1 MKHCIVIGGGI
12 AGLTSAAYL
21 TKQNI
26 KVTLFESSPKLG
38 GRAYSFTEQK
48 SNDVVDNGQ
57 HILMG
62 CYSDTINFIKLIGA
76 KDNFIYQKNL
86 QINFLTQAGKLVR
99 LKSFTSLYPF
109 NLLFALL
116 NFKAI
121 TFTERLSLLKF
132 VIKLPFISHQKLSD
146 KNVRDWLKEERQSE
160 DTIKSLWEIITVGAL
175 NTNIDKASAFM
186 FREILMKIF
195 FNGNFAS
202 TIILPKY
209 GLSDAYVRNAKEYI
223 ESNGGKIKLSSS
235 VKELIISVNKIVG
248 IKTAVEVYKDF
259 DYVISAI
266 PFYAFNNIYPELFLD
281 GKIEFEYSSILN
293 IHIWLKN
300 NPMKEQFYG
309 LIDSPVHWIFNKGNH
324 INLVISDADYLIDK
338 PAEEIYKM
346 CVGELI
352 KYTKLKES
360 EFSHYKVLKEKRATF
375 GPSNKINYIRPSSNT
390 KIANLFLAGD
400 WTDTGLPSTME
411 SAVKSGRVAAELIL
425 ANVKRQT

>member
-1 MKHCIVIGGGI
+1 MKRCIVIGGGI

-26 KVTLFESSPKLG
+26 KVTLLESSPKLG

-62 CYSDTINFIKLIGA
+62 CYSDTINFLKLIGA
-76 KDNFIYQKNL
+76 KENFIYQKRL
-86 QINFLTQAGKLVR
+86 QINFLTQAGKLIR

-121 TFTERLSLLKF
+121 TFRERLSLLKF

-146 KNVRDWLKEERQSE
+146 KNIRDWLKEEKQSD
-160 DTIKSLWEIITVGAL
+160 DTIKSLWEIIAVGAL
-175 NTNIDKASAFM
+175 NTNIDKASAFI

-209 GLSDAYVRNAKEYI
+209 GLSDAYVKNAKEYI

-235 VKELIISVNKIVG
+235 VKEFIISNNKIVG
-248 IKTAVEVYKDF
+248 IKTADEVYKDF
-259 DYVISAI
+259 NYVISAI

-281 GKIEFEYSSILN
+281 EKIEFEYSSILN

-300 NPMKEQFYG
+300 NTIKEQFYG

-324 INLVISDADYLIDK
+324 INLVISDANYLIDK
-338 PAEEIYKM
+338 PAEEIYEM
-346 CVGELI
+346 CIVELI
-352 KYTKLKES
+352 KCTKLEES
-360 EFSHYKVLKEKRATF
+360 DFSRYKVLKEKRATF
-375 GPSNKINYIRPSSNT
+375 VPSNKNNYKRPSSNT

-400 WTDTGLPSTME
+400 WTDTGLPSTIE
-411 SAVKSGRVAAELIL
+411 SAVKSGRVAAELIS
-425 ANVKRQT
+425 AEC

>member
-26 KVTLFESSPKLG
+26 KVTLLESTPKFG

-57 HILMG
+57 HIMMG
-62 CYSDTINFIKLIGA
+62 CYSDTINFLKLIGA
-76 KDNFIYQKNL
+76 KENFVYQKSL

-121 TFTERLSLLKF
+121 SFRERLSLLKF
-132 VIKLPFISHQKLSD
+132 VIKLPLISHQKLSG
-146 KNVRDWLKEERQSE
+146 KNVRDWLKEEKQSD
-160 DTIKSLWEIITVGAL
+160 DTIKSLWEIIAVGAL

-186 FREILMKIF
+186 FREILVKIF

-209 GLSDAYVRNAKEYI
+209 GLSDAYVKNAKEYI

-235 VKELIISVNKIVG
+235 VKEFIISDNRIVE
-248 IKTAVEVYKDF
+248 IKTADEVYKDF

-281 GKIEFEYSSILN
+281 EKIEFEYSSILN

-309 LIDSPVHWIFNKGNH
+309 LIDSPVHWIFNKENH
-324 INLVISDADYLIDK
+324 INLVISDADYLADK
-338 PAEEIYKM
+338 PADEIYKM
-346 CVGELI
+346 CINELI
-352 KYTKLKES
+352 KYTEVEQLDIL
-360 EFSHYKVLKEKRATF
+360 HYKVLKEKRATF
-375 GPSNKINYIRPSSNT
+375 VPSNKINYIRPSSKT

-400 WTDTGLPSTME
+400 WTDTGLPSTIE
-411 SAVKSGRVAAELIL
+411 SAVKSGRVAAELLL
-425 ANVKRQT
+425 AEC

>member
-1 MKHCIVIGGGI
+1 MKRCIVIGGGI

-26 KVTLFESSPKLG
+26 KVTLLESSPKLG

-62 CYSDTINFIKLIGA
+62 CYSDTINFLKLIGA
-76 KDNFIYQKNL
+76 KENFIYQKRL
-86 QINFLTQAGKLVR
+86 QINFLTQAGKLIR

-121 TFTERLSLLKF
+121 TFRERLSLLKF

-146 KNVRDWLKEERQSE
+146 KNIRDWLKEEKQSD
-160 DTIKSLWEIITVGAL
+160 DTIKSLWEIIAVGAL
-175 NTNIDKASAFM
+175 NTNIDKASAFI

-209 GLSDAYVRNAKEYI
+209 GLSDAYVKNAKEYI

-235 VKELIISVNKIVG
+235 VKEFIISNNKIVG
-248 IKTAVEVYKDF
+248 IKTADEVYKDF
-259 DYVISAI
+259 NYVISAI

-281 GKIEFEYSSILN
+281 EKIEFEYSSILN

-300 NPMKEQFYG
+300 NTIKEQFYG

-338 PAEEIYKM
+338 PADEIYKI

-352 KYTKLKES
+352 KYTNLKES
-360 EFSHYKVLKEKRATF
+360 DFSHYKVLKEKRATF
-375 GPSNKINYIRPSSNT
+375 VPSNKINYIRPSSNT

-400 WTDTGLPSTME
+400 WTDTGLPSTIE
-411 SAVKSGRVAAELIL
+411 SAVKSGRVAAEMIL
-425 ANVKRQT
+425 GNVEGER

>member
-21 TKQNI
+21 AKQSI
-26 KVTLFESSPKLG
+26 KVTLLESSPKLG

-62 CYSDTINFIKLIGA
+62 CYSDTINFLKLIGA
-76 KDNFIYQKNL
+76 KDNFIYQKSL
-86 QINFLTQAGKLVR
+86 QINFLTQAGKLVK
-99 LKSFTSLYPF
+99 LKSFTSFYPF

-121 TFTERLSLLKF
+121 TITERLSLLKF
-132 VIKLPFISHQKLSD
+132 VIKLPFKSHQKLSN
-146 KNVRDWLKEERQSE
+146 KNVRDWLKEEKQSD
-160 DTIKSLWEIITVGAL
+160 DTINSLWTIIAVGAL
-175 NTNIDKASAFM
+175 NTNINKASAFM

-202 TIILPKY
+202 TVILPKY
-209 GLSDAYVRNAKEYI
+209 GLSDAYVKNAKEFI
-223 ESNGGKIKLSSS
+223 ESNGGEIKLSSTL
-235 VKELIISVNKIVG
+235 KEFLISDNRIVG
-248 IKTAVEVYKDF
+248 IKTADEVYKNF

-266 PFYAFNNIYPELFLD
+266 PFYAFNNIYPELFL
-281 GKIEFEYSSILN
+281 GEKIKFEYSSILN

-300 NPMKEQFYG
+300 NPMKERFYG
-309 LIDSPVHWIFNKGNH
+309 LIDSPVHWVFNKGNH
-324 INLVISDADYLIDK
+324 INLVISDADYLTDK

-352 KYTKLKES
+352 KCTELKES
-360 EFSHYKVLKEKRATF
+360 DFSHYKVSKEKRATF
-375 GPSNKINYIRPSSNT
+375 VPSNKINYLRPSSNT

-400 WTDTGLPSTME
+400 WTDTGLPSTIE
-411 SAVKSGRVAAELIL
+411 SAVISGRVAAELLL
-425 ANVKRQT
+425 AYL

>member
-1 MKHCIVIGGGI
+1 MKRCIVIGGGI

-26 KVTLFESSPKLG
+26 KVTLLESSPKLG

-62 CYSDTINFIKLIGA
+62 CYSDTINFLKLIGA
-76 KDNFIYQKNL
+76 KENFIYQKRL
-86 QINFLTQAGKLVR
+86 QINFLTQAGKLIR

-121 TFTERLSLLKF
+121 TFRERLSLLKF

-146 KNVRDWLKEERQSE
+146 KNIRDWLKEEKQSD
-160 DTIKSLWEIITVGAL
+160 DTIKSLWEIIAVGAL
-175 NTNIDKASAFM
+175 NTNIDKASAFI

-209 GLSDAYVRNAKEYI
+209 GLSDAYVKNAKEYI

-235 VKELIISVNKIVG
+235 VKEFIISNNKIVG
-248 IKTAVEVYKDF
+248 IKTADEVYKDF
-259 DYVISAI
+259 NYVISAI

-281 GKIEFEYSSILN
+281 EKIEFEYSSILN

-300 NPMKEQFYG
+300 NTIKEQFYG

-338 PAEEIYKM
+338 PAEEIYEM
-346 CVGELI
+346 CIVELI
-352 KYTKLKES
+352 KCTKLEES
-360 EFSHYKVLKEKRATF
+360 DFSQYKVLKEKRATF
-375 GPSNKINYIRPSSNT
+375 VPSNKNNYKRPSSNT

-400 WTDTGLPSTME
+400 WTDTGLPSTIE
-411 SAVKSGRVAAELIL
+411 SAAKSGRVAAELIS
-425 ANVKRQT
+425 AEC

>member
-12 AGLTSAAYL
+12 AGLTSATYL

-26 KVTLFESSPKLG
+26 KVTLLESSPKLG

-62 CYSDTINFIKLIGA
+62 CYSDTINFLKLIGA
-76 KDNFIYQKNL
+76 KDNFIYQKSL

-109 NLLFALL
+109 NLLIALL
-116 NFKAI
+116 NFDAI
-121 TFTERLSLLKF
+121 SFTERLSLLKF

-146 KNVRDWLKEERQSE
+146 KNVRDWLKEERQSD
-160 DTIKSLWEIITVGAL
+160 DTIKSLWKIIAVGAL

-209 GLSDAYVRNAKEYI
+209 GLSEAYVKNAKEYI

-235 VKELIISVNKIVG
+235 VKEFIISDNKIVG
-248 IKTAVEVYKDF
+248 IKTADEVYKDF

-266 PFYAFNNIYPELFLD
+266 PFYAFNNLYPELFLD
-281 GKIEFEYSSILN
+281 KKIEFEYSSILN

-300 NPMKEQFYG
+300 NPMKERFYG

-346 CVGELI
+346 CINELI
-352 KYTKLKES
+352 RYT
-360 EFSHYKVLKEKRATF
+360 EFEQSDILNYKVLKEKRATF
-375 GPSNKINYIRPSSNT
+375 VPSNKVNYIRPPSN
-390 KIANLFLAGD
+390 KRIANLFLAGD
-400 WTDTGLPSTME
+400 WTDTGLPSTIE
-411 SAVKSGRVAAELIL
+411 SAVKSGRVAVELIL
-425 ANVKRQT
+425 ANVEGEM

>member
-1 MKHCIVIGGGI
+1 MKRCIVIGGGI
-12 AGLTSAAYL
+12 AGLSSAAYL

-26 KVTLFESSPKLG
+26 KVTLLESSPKLG
-38 GRAYSFTEQK
+38 GRAYSFTEQI

-62 CYSDTINFIKLIGA
+62 CYYDTLNFLKLIGA
-76 KDNFIYQKNL
+76 KENFIYQKSL

-116 NFKAI
+116 NLKSI
-121 TFTERLSLLKF
+121 TFRERLSLLKF
-132 VIKLPFISHQKLSD
+132 VIKLPFISHQKLSG
-146 KNVRDWLKEERQSE
+146 KNVRDWLKEEKQGD
-160 DTIKSLWEIITVGAL
+160 DTIKSFWEIIAVGAL

-209 GLSDAYVRNAKEYI
+209 GLSDAYVKNAKEYI
-223 ESNGGKIKLSSS
+223 GSNGGNIKLSSS
-235 VKELIISVNKIVG
+235 VKEFIISDDKIVG
-248 IKTAVEVYKDF
+248 IKTADEVYKDF

-266 PFYAFNNIYPELFLD
+266 PFSAFNNIYPELFL
-281 GKIEFEYSSILN
+281 GEKIEFEYSSILN

-309 LIDSPVHWIFNKGNH
+309 LIDSPVHWIFNKGDH

-360 EFSHYKVLKEKRATF
+360 DFSHYKVLKEKRATF
-375 GPSNKINYIRPSSNT
+375 IPSNKINYIRPSSNT

-400 WTDTGLPSTME
+400 WTDTGLPSTIE
-411 SAVKSGRVAAELIL
+411 SAVKSGRVAVELLLAEF
-425 ANVKRQT
+425 

>member
-1 MKHCIVIGGGI
+1 MKRCIVIGGGI

-26 KVTLFESSPKLG
+26 KVTLLESSPKLG
-38 GRAYSFTEQK
+38 GRAYSFTEPK

-62 CYSDTINFIKLIGA
+62 CYSDTINFLKLIGA
-76 KDNFIYQKNL
+76 NKNFIYQKNL
-86 QINFLTQAGKLVR
+86 LINFLTQAGEVVR

-109 NLLFALL
+109 NLLIALL

-146 KNVRDWLKEERQSE
+146 KNVRDWLKEEKQSD
-160 DTIKSLWEIITVGAL
+160 DTIKSLWEIIAVGSL

-209 GLSDAYVRNAKEYI
+209 GLSDAYVNNAKEYI
-223 ESNGGKIKLSSS
+223 ESYGGKIKLSSS
-235 VKELIISVNKIVG
+235 VKEFIISDNRIVG
-248 IKTAVEVYKDF
+248 IKTANEVYNDF

-266 PFYAFNNIYPELFLD
+266 PFYAFKIIYPELFLD
-281 GKIEFEYSSILN
+281 EKIEFEYSSILN

-309 LIDSPVHWIFNKGNH
+309 LIDSSVHWIFNKGNH

-338 PAEEIYKM
+338 SSEEVFQM
-346 CVGELI
+346 CVEELI
-352 KYTKLKES
+352 KYTEVEES
-360 EFSHYKVLKEKRATF
+360 EVFQYKVLKEKRATF
-375 GPSNKINYIRPSSNT
+375 IPSIKINFVRPSSRT

-400 WTDTGLPSTME
+400 WTNTGLPSTIE
-411 SAVKSGRVAAELIL
+411 SAVKSGRVASELLLAECEM
-425 ANVKRQT
+425 

>member
-1 MKHCIVIGGGI
+1 MESCIVIGGGI

-26 KVTLFESSPKLG
+26 KVTLLESSPKLG
-38 GRAYSFTEQK
+38 GRAYSFSEQK

-62 CYSDTINFIKLIGA
+62 CYSDTINFLELIGA
-76 KDNFIYQKNL
+76 KDNFIYQKSL
-86 QINFLTQAGKLVR
+86 QINFLTQSGKLVR
-99 LKSFTSLYPF
+99 LKSFTTLYPF

-116 NFKAI
+116 NFNAI
-121 TFTERLSLLKF
+121 TFRERISLLRF
-132 VIKLPFISHQKLSD
+132 VIILPFISHQKLSD
-146 KNVRDWLKEERQSE
+146 KNIRDWLKEEKQS
-160 DTIKSLWEIITVGAL
+160 DYTIRSLWKIIAVGAL

-186 FREILMKIF
+186 FREILIKIF
-195 FNGNFAS
+195 FSGNFAS

-209 GLSDAYVRNAKEYI
+209 GLSDVYVKNAKEFI

-235 VKELIISVNKIVG
+235 VQEFIISDNKIVG
-248 IKTAVEVYKDF
+248 IKTADEVYKDF

-266 PFYAFNNIYPELFLD
+266 PFYSFNNIYPELFLD
-281 GKIEFEYSSILN
+281 EKIEFEYSSILN

-300 NPMKEQFYG
+300 NPMKERFYG

-338 PAEEIYKM
+338 TAEEIYKM

-360 EFSHYKVLKEKRATF
+360 DFYRYKILKEKRATF
-375 GPSNKINYIRPSSNT
+375 IPSNQINYIRPSSET
-390 KIANLFLAGD
+390 SIANLFLAGD
-400 WTDTGLPSTME
+400 WTDTGLPSTIE
-411 SAVKSGRVAAELIL
+411 SAVKSGRVAAELLL
-425 ANVKRQT
+425 AQCQR

>member
-1 MKHCIVIGGGI
+1 MKRCIVIGGGI

-26 KVTLFESSPKLG
+26 KVTLLESSPKLG

-62 CYSDTINFIKLIGA
+62 CYSDTINFLKLISA
-76 KDNFIYQKNL
+76 KDNFIYQKSL
-86 QINFLTQAGKLVR
+86 LINFITQAGEVVR

-121 TFTERLSLLKF
+121 TFTERLSLIRF

-146 KNVRDWLKEERQSE
+146 KNVRDWLKKEKQSD
-160 DTIKSLWEIITVGAL
+160 DTIKSLWEIIAVGAL

-209 GLSDAYVRNAKEYI
+209 GLSDSYVKNAKEYI
-223 ESNGGKIKLSSS
+223 ESNGGEIKLSSS
-235 VKELIISVNKIVG
+235 VKEFIISDNKIVG
-248 IKTAVEVYKDF
+248 IKIADEVYKDF

-281 GKIEFEYSSILN
+281 EKIEFEYSSILN

-300 NPMKEQFYG
+300 NPLKEQFYG
-309 LIDSPVHWIFNKGNH
+309 LIASPVHWIFNKGNH

-338 PAEEIYKM
+338 PAVEIYNM
-346 CVGELI
+346 CVCELI
-352 KYTKLKES
+352 KITKLKES
-360 EFSHYKVLKEKRATF
+360 DFSHYKVLKEKRATF
-375 GPSNKINYIRPSSNT
+375 VPSNKIDYLRPSSNT

-400 WTDTGLPSTME
+400 WTDTGLPSTIE
-411 SAVKSGRVAAELIL
+411 SAVKSGRTAAEHVL
-425 ANVKRQT
+425 A

>member
-1 MKHCIVIGGGI
+1 MESCIVIGGGI

-26 KVTLFESSPKLG
+26 KVTLLESSPKLG
-38 GRAYSFTEQK
+38 GRAYSFIEQK

-62 CYSDTINFIKLIGA
+62 CYSDTINFLKLIGA
-76 KDNFIYQKNL
+76 KENFIYQKSL
-86 QINFLTQAGKLVR
+86 LINFLTQAGKLVR
-99 LKSFTSLYPF
+99 LKSFTSFYPF
-109 NLLFALL
+109 NLIFALL

-121 TFTERLSLLKF
+121 TFTERLSLLRF
-132 VIKLPFISHQKLSD
+132 VTKLPFISHQKLSD
-146 KNVRDWLKEERQSE
+146 KNIRDWLKEEKQS
-160 DTIKSLWEIITVGAL
+160 DTTVKSLWEIIAIGAL

-202 TIILPKY
+202 TIILPKN
-209 GLSDAYVRNAKEYI
+209 GLSDAYVKNAKKYI

-235 VKELIISVNKIVG
+235 VKEFIISDNKIVG
-248 IKTAVEVYKDF
+248 IRIPEEVYKDF

-266 PFYAFNNIYPELFLD
+266 PFHAFNSLYSELFLD
-281 GKIEFEYSSILN
+281 ENIEFEYSSILN

-338 PAEEIYKM
+338 SAEEIYKM

-352 KYTKLKES
+352 KYTDIEES
-360 EFSHYKVLKEKRATF
+360 DILQYKVLKEKRATF
-375 GPSNKINYIRPSSNT
+375 VPTNKNNYLRPSSKT
-390 KIANLFLAGD
+390 EIVNLFLAGD
-400 WTDTGLPSTME
+400 WTDTGLPSTIE
-411 SAVKSGRVAAELIL
+411 SAVKSGRIAAELIL

>member
-1 MKHCIVIGGGI
+1 MKRCIVIGGGI

-26 KVTLFESSPKLG
+26 KVTILESSPKLG

-48 SNDVVDNGQ
+48 SNDIVDNGQ

-62 CYSDTINFIKLIGA
+62 CYSDTLNFLKLISA
-76 KDNFIYQKNL
+76 KENFIYQKSL
-86 QINFLTQAGKLVR
+86 RINFLTQAGKLVR
-99 LKSFTSLYPF
+99 LKSFTSFYPF

-121 TFTERLSLLKF
+121 TFSDRLSLLRF

-146 KNVRDWLKEERQSE
+146 KNIIDWLKEEKQSD
-160 DTIKSLWEIITVGAL
+160 DTIKSLWEIIAVGAL
-175 NTNIDKASAFM
+175 NTNINKASAFM

-209 GLSDAYVRNAKEYI
+209 GLSDAYAKNAIEFI
-223 ESNGGKIKLSSS
+223 ESNGGKTKLSSS
-235 VKELIISVNKIVG
+235 VKEIKISDNKIVE
-248 IKTAVEVYKDF
+248 IKTADEVYKDF
-259 DYVISAI
+259 DCVISAI
-266 PFYAFNNIYPELFLD
+266 PFHAFNNIYPELFLD
-281 GKIEFEYSSILN
+281 EKLEFEYSSILN

-309 LIDSPVHWIFNKGNH
+309 LINSRVHWIFNKENH

-338 PAEEIYKM
+338 SAEVIYKM
-346 CVGELI
+346 CVDELI
-352 KYTKLKES
+352 KYTQLEES
-360 EFSHYKVLKEKRATF
+360 DLLQYKVLKEKRATF
-375 GPSNKINYIRPSSNT
+375 IPSNKINHIRPSSKT

-400 WTDTGLPSTME
+400 WTDTGLPSTIE
-411 SAVKSGRVAAELIL
+411 SAVKSGRIAAELIS
-425 ANVKRQT
+425 AES

>member
-12 AGLTSAAYL
+12 TGLASAAYL

-26 KVTLFESSPKLG
+26 KVTLLESAPKLG

-48 SNDVVDNGQ
+48 SNDVIDNGQ

-62 CYSDTINFIKLIGA
+62 CYFDTINFLKLIGA
-76 KDNFIYQKNL
+76 KENFIYQKSL
-86 QINFLTQAGKLVR
+86 RINFLTQAGKLVR

-116 NFKAI
+116 NFNAI
-121 TFTERLSLLKF
+121 TYIERLSLLKF

-146 KNVRDWLKEERQSE
+146 KNIRVWLKEEKQSD
-160 DTIKSLWEIITVGAL
+160 DTIKSLWEIIAVGAL

-202 TIILPKY
+202 TIILPKN
-209 GLSDAYVRNAKEYI
+209 GLSDAYVKNAKEFI

-235 VKELIISVNKIVG
+235 VKEFKISDNKIVE
-248 IKTAVEVYKDF
+248 IKTADEVYNDF
-259 DYVISAI
+259 DYVISSI
-266 PFYAFNNIYPELFLD
+266 PFYAFNNIFPELILD
-281 GKIEFEYSSILN
+281 EKIEFEYSSILN

-300 NPMKEQFYG
+300 NPLEEQFYG

-338 PAEEIYKM
+338 SAEDIYKL
-346 CVGELI
+346 CVNELI
-352 KYTKLKES
+352 KCAKLEES
-360 EFSHYKVLKEKRATF
+360 DFSQYKVLKEKRATF
-375 GPSNKINYIRPSSNT
+375 IPSNKIINTRPSSKT

-400 WTDTGLPSTME
+400 WTDTGLPSTIE
-411 SAVKSGRVAAELIL
+411 SAVKSGRIAAEIIS
-425 ANVKRQT
+425 TEC

>member
-1 MKHCIVIGGGI
+1 MKRCIVIGGGI

-26 KVTLFESSPKLG
+26 KVTLLESSPKLG

-62 CYSDTINFIKLIGA
+62 CYSDTINFLKLISA
-76 KDNFIYQKNL
+76 KDNFIYQKSL
-86 QINFLTQAGKLVR
+86 LINFITQAGEVVR

-121 TFTERLSLLKF
+121 TFTERLSLIRF

-146 KNVRDWLKEERQSE
+146 KNVRDWLKKEKQS
-160 DTIKSLWEIITVGAL
+160 DNTIKSLWEIIAVGAL

-209 GLSDAYVRNAKEYI
+209 GLSDSYVKNAKEYI
-223 ESNGGKIKLSSS
+223 ESNGGEIKLSSS
-235 VKELIISVNKIVG
+235 VKEFIISDNKIVG
-248 IKTAVEVYKDF
+248 IKIADEVYKDF

-281 GKIEFEYSSILN
+281 EKIEFEYSSILN
-293 IHIWLKN
+293 IHIWLRN

-338 PAEEIYKM
+338 PAEEIYEM

-360 EFSHYKVLKEKRATF
+360 DFSRYKVLKEKRATF
-375 GPSNKINYIRPSSNT
+375 VPSNKIDYLRPSSNT

-400 WTDTGLPSTME
+400 WTDTGLPSTIE
-411 SAVKSGRVAAELIL
+411 SAVKSGRTAAEYVL
-425 ANVKRQT
+425 A

>member
-1 MKHCIVIGGGI
+1 MKHCVVIGGGI
-12 AGLTSAAYL
+12 AGLASAAYL

-26 KVTLFESSPKLG
+26 KVTLLESTPKLG

-48 SNDVVDNGQ
+48 STDVIDNGQ

-62 CYSDTINFIKLIGA
+62 CYFDTINFLKLIGA
-76 KDNFIYQKNL
+76 KENFIYQKSL
-86 QINFLTQAGKLVR
+86 RINFLTQAGKLVR

-116 NFKAI
+116 NFNAI
-121 TFTERLSLLKF
+121 AFKDRLSLLRF

-146 KNVRDWLKEERQSE
+146 KNIRDWLKEEKQSD
-160 DTIKSLWEIITVGAL
+160 DTIKSLWEIIAVGAL

-202 TIILPKY
+202 TIILPKN
-209 GLSDAYVRNAKEYI
+209 GLSDAYVKNAKEFI
-223 ESNGGKIKLSSS
+223 ESNGGKINLSSS
-235 VKELIISVNKIVG
+235 VKEFKISDNKIVE
-248 IKTAVEVYKDF
+248 IKTADEVYNDF

-281 GKIEFEYSSILN
+281 EKIEFEYSSILN

-300 NPMKEQFYG
+300 NPLKEQFYG

-324 INLVISDADYLIDK
+324 INIVISDADYLIDK
-338 PAEEIYKM
+338 SAEDIYKM

-352 KYTKLKES
+352 KYTKLEES
-360 EFSHYKVLKEKRATF
+360 DFSQYKVLKEKRATF
-375 GPSNKINYIRPSSNT
+375 IPSNKIINTRPSSKT
-390 KIANLFLAGD
+390 KITNLFLAGD
-400 WTDTGLPSTME
+400 WTDTGLPSTIE
-411 SAVKSGRVAAELIL
+411 SAVKSGRVAAELIST
-425 ANVKRQT
+425 KC

>member
-1 MKHCIVIGGGI
+1 MKRCIVIGGGI

-26 KVTLFESSPKLG
+26 KVTLLESSPKLG

-62 CYSDTINFIKLIGA
+62 CYSDTINFLKLISA
-76 KDNFIYQKNL
+76 KDNFIYQKSL
-86 QINFLTQAGKLVR
+86 LINFITQAGEVVR

-121 TFTERLSLLKF
+121 TFTERLSLIRF

-146 KNVRDWLKEERQSE
+146 KNVRDWLKKEKQSD
-160 DTIKSLWEIITVGAL
+160 DTIKSLWEIIAVGAL

-209 GLSDAYVRNAKEYI
+209 GLSDSYVKNAKEYI
-223 ESNGGKIKLSSS
+223 ESNGGEIKLSSS
-235 VKELIISVNKIVG
+235 VKEFIISDNKIVG
-248 IKTAVEVYKDF
+248 IKIADEVYKDF

-266 PFYAFNNIYPELFLD
+266 PFYAFNIIYPELLLD
-281 GKIEFEYSSILN
+281 VKIEFEYSSILN
-293 IHIWLKN
+293 IHIWLRN

-338 PAEEIYKM
+338 TEEEIYKM
-346 CVGELI
+346 CVGELT

-360 EFSHYKVLKEKRATF
+360 GFSHYKVLKERRATF
-375 GPSNKINYIRPSSNT
+375 IPSNQINYIRPSSET
-390 KIANLFLAGD
+390 SIANLFLAGD
-400 WTDTGLPSTME
+400 WTDTGLPSTIE
-411 SAVKSGRVAAELIL
+411 SAVKSGRVAAEQIL
-425 ANVKRQT
+425 SNVKSQT